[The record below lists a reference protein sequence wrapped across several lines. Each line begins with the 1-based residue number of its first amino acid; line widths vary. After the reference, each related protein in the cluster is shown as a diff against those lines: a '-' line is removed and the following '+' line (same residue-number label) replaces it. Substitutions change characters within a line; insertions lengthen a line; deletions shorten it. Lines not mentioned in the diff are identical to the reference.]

1 MNESWINNN
10 DKPLIFLGSCHVMEK
25 FTDVCHE
32 NNIRVAG
39 IIDSDYH
46 GNTKEICEIPVIDN
60 FDNIEKYK
68 DDYNFFCATNFV
80 PLQDS
85 VNVRNTQKRLSIIK
99 MIKDHDLNCI
109 SLIHSKSAISRS
121 ATVGRGSF
129 VDNMVVLEPK
139 TSIGDHTQLYTFSM
153 LGHGVKMGNNCVV
166 QRKCLIAQD
175 LTVEDNC
182 VFAPNVNIVKRY
194 ITIKEGTF
202 VQEGIYLKRGTQQ
215 GEVITATSSPRVNSI
230 IG

>member
-25 FTDVCHE
+25 FTDVCYE
-32 NNIRVAG
+32 NDIEVAG
-39 IIDSDYH
+39 IIDSDYY
-46 GNTKEICEIPVIDN
+46 GNTEELCGISVIDK

-80 PLQDS
+80 PKRDPI
-85 VNVRNTQKRLSIIK
+85 NIRNTEKRFSILRLIEE
-99 MIKDHDLNCI
+99 HDLNCI
-109 SLIHSKSAISRS
+109 SLVHSKSSVSRS
-121 ATVGRGSF
+121 ATIGRGSF
-129 VDNMVVLEPK
+129 VDNMAVLEPN
-139 TSIGDHTQLYTFSM
+139 TSIGNHTHLYTFAM
-153 LGHGVKMGNNCVV
+153 LGHNVKMGNNCIV
-166 QRKCLIAQD
+166 QRRCLIAQD

-182 VFAPNVNIVKRY
+182 VFAPNVNIIKSY

-202 VQEGIYLKRGTQQ
+202 VQEGIYLKRGTQK
-215 GEVITATSSPRVNSI
+215 GEVVTAMSSPRVNSI